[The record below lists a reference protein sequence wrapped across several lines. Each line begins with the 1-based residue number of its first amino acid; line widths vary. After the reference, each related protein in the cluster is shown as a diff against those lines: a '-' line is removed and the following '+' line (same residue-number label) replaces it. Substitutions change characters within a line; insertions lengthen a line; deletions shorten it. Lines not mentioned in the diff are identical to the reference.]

1 MDDHGTSL
9 KERFAAF
16 ARAYIAGRDL
26 NTPVFPRD
34 LWQKMAEHGLFDLGA
49 VGRVSGN
56 YLAIGMAG
64 ETLVAEG
71 GSMGLALSWLMHELV
86 ALFFIM
92 GFGTPAQQRWYADL
106 TAGKMTICLA
116 VSEPGKG
123 AHPKYLETRAVREG
137 DHYVLHGEKA
147 YLTNGPIADLF
158 IVVAVTGEENGRKRF
173 TAFLVPKDAPGVTVT
188 AMEMPFLNPAP
199 HGSLRLENCPGA
211 DILGRV
217 GQAYEDLVLPFRAVE
232 DALMTGPVVGAMAR
246 QLGMLIPLLRERENG
261 GATVEIVG
269 NLVALI
275 NVERLLAYETMR
287 MLERD
292 VRGPE
297 FVSQLIVFRSLARE
311 FLARSEELIPE
322 ANGTAALAS
331 LRNDFRQAVQLAAN
345 VLRVKQKKLGES
357 LFP

>member
-1 MDDHGTSL
+1 MDDHGAHL
-9 KERFAAF
+9 KERFAVF

-26 NTPVFPRD
+26 NTPVFPQD
-34 LWQKMAEHGLFDLGA
+34 LWEKMAEHGLFDLGT
-49 VGRVSGN
+49 RERLLGN
-56 YLAIGMAG
+56 YLAIGMAA
-64 ETLVAEG
+64 ETLVGEG

-92 GFGTPAQQRWYADL
+92 GFGSPSQQRWYADL
-106 TAGKMTICLA
+106 AAGKMTICLA

-123 AHPKYLETRAVREG
+123 AHPKFLETRAVREG
-137 DHYVLHGEKA
+137 DRFILNGEKA

-158 IVVAVTGEENGRKRF
+158 IVIAVTGEENGRKRF
-173 TAFLVPKDAPGVTVT
+173 TAFLVPKDSPGVTVT
-188 AMEMPFLNPAP
+188 SMEMPFLRPAP
-199 HGSLRLENCPGA
+199 HGGLRLENCPAA
-211 DILGRV
+211 DILGRE
-217 GQAYEDLVLPFRAVE
+217 GQAYEDLVLPFREVE

-246 QLGMLIPLLRERENG
+246 QLGMLIPLLRERGDG
-261 GATVEIVG
+261 GATVETLG
-269 NLVALI
+269 NLAALI
-275 NVERLLAYETMR
+275 NVEQLLAYETMR
-287 MLERD
+287 MLDRD

-311 FLARSEELIPE
+311 FLARSEELVPQE
-322 ANGTAALAS
+322 AGTAALAS